1 VDLPATALRRP
12 PPQLDATRV
21 PRVSVRRI
29 LVLESQTPF
38 VTGGAEM
45 LVRSLVGALRA
56 HGYEAEIVSV
66 PFRDYPREELLAHAA
81 AWRLLDIGHALER
94 PVDLAIATKFP
105 TYFVRH
111 PAKVAWLV
119 HQHRAAYELCGTPF
133 SDFEHTE
140 RDVALRKRLI
150 DLDTRMLGECVAR
163 FSIAR
168 TVSARLERYNG
179 LTAEPLY
186 HPPRLAGELKPGPY
200 GDYIVTVTRLEKVKR
215 VDLAI
220 DAFRHVAAPTRL
232 VVIGDGSV
240 RQELAA
246 QIERLGLGGRVH
258 LAGRVSDADLVTLV
272 SGARAMLFAPFDE
285 DYGYVTLEAFLSRKP
300 VITTTDAGGPLEF
313 VINDVNGAI
322 TEPAPLALAAAIE
335 QLMADPR
342 RAAALGDAGF
352 ERAARVTWDGV
363 VERLVGA
370 ASGSREPAT
379 APASQTG

>member
-1 VDLPATALRRP
+1 VRL
-12 PPQLDATRV
+12 
-21 PRVSVRRI
+21 VSVQRV

-45 LVRSLVGALRA
+45 LVRSLTGALRS
-56 HGYEAEIVSV
+56 HGYETEIVSI
-66 PFRDYPREELLAHAA
+66 PFRDYPRDELLAHAA
-81 AWRLLDIGHALER
+81 AWRLLDVGRALER
-94 PVDLAIATKFP
+94 PVDLVIATKFP

-150 DLDTRMLGECVAR
+150 ELDTRMLGECVAR

-186 HPPRLAGELKPGPY
+186 HPPRLAEALKAGPY
-200 GDYIVTVTRLEKVKR
+200 GDYIVTVTRLERVKR

-220 DAFRHVAAPTRL
+220 DAFQHVAPPTRL
-232 VVIGDGSV
+232 LVVGDGSV
-240 RQELAA
+240 RPELEA
-246 QIERLGLGGRVH
+246 QIERLGLSRRVR
-258 LAGRVSDADLVTLV
+258 LAGHVSDDELIDLVA
-272 SGARAMLFAPFDE
+272 GARAMLFAPFDE
-285 DYGYVTLEAFLSRKP
+285 DYGYVTLEAFLSRKA

-313 VINDVNGAI
+313 VTDGVNGFV
-322 TEPAPLALAAAIE
+322 TEPTAPAVAAAIDR
-335 QLMADPR
+335 LAGDAR
-342 RAAALGDAGF
+342 LAAQLGDAGYD
-352 ERAARVTWDGV
+352 RARLVTWDGV

-370 ASGSREPAT
+370 ATGPQ
-379 APASQTG
+379 PASIANA

>member
-1 VDLPATALRRP
+1 M
-12 PPQLDATRV
+12 
-21 PRVSVRRI
+21 RRI

-45 LVRSLVGALRA
+45 LVRSLVEALRT
-56 HGYEAEIVSV
+56 HGYEAEIVSI

-81 AWRLLDIGHALER
+81 AWRLVDLGHALER
-94 PVDLAIATKFP
+94 PVDLVIATKFP
-105 TYFVRH
+105 TYFARH
-111 PAKVAWLV
+111 PAKVTWLV

-186 HPPRLAGELKPGPY
+186 HPPRLAGALKAGPY
-200 GDYIVTVTRLEKVKR
+200 GDYFVTVSRLEKVKR

-220 DAFRHVAAPTRL
+220 AAFRHVAPPTRL
-232 VVIGDGSV
+232 VIIGEGSV
-240 RQELAA
+240 RPDLEA
-246 QIERLGLGGRVH
+246 QIERLGLRDRVR
-258 LAGRVSDADLVTLV
+258 LAGRVSDADLVDV
-272 SGARAMLFAPFDE
+272 VAGARGMVFVPFEE
-285 DYGYVTLEAFLSRKP
+285 DYGYVTLEAFLSRKA

-313 VINDVNGAI
+313 VTGGVNGVVA
-322 TEPAPLALAAAIE
+322 EPTDVALGAAVERLAQSTRLAA
-335 QLMADPR
+335 QLGESGYD
-342 RAAALGDAGF
+342 RARL
-352 ERAARVTWDGV
+352 VTWHGV

-370 ASGSREPAT
+370 AHSQTQPMAPS
-379 APASQTG
+379 PASSFRRPEAEAR

>member
-1 VDLPATALRRP
+1 
-12 PPQLDATRV
+12 
-21 PRVSVRRI
+21 VSVRRI

-45 LVRSLVGALRA
+45 LVRSLIGALRV

-81 AWRLLDIGHALER
+81 AWRLLDVTHALER
-94 PVDLAIATKFP
+94 PVDLVIATKFP

-111 PAKVAWLV
+111 PVKVVWLV

-133 SDFEHTE
+133 SDFAHTE

-150 DLDTRMLGECVAR
+150 DLDTRMLGECTAR

-186 HPPRLAGELKPGPY
+186 HPPRLAGELRAGPY

-220 DAFRHVAAPTRL
+220 EAFRHVTPPARL

-240 RQELAA
+240 RAELAA
-246 QIERLGLGGRVH
+246 QIERLGLGDRVQ

-272 SGARAMLFAPFDE
+272 AGARAMLFAPFDE

-300 VITTTDAGGPLEF
+300 VITTIDAGGPLEF
-313 VINDVNGAI
+313 VMNGVNGAV
-322 TEPAPLALAAAIE
+322 TEPTALALADAIDRFMTTPRLAAS
-335 QLMADPR
+335 
-342 RAAALGDAGF
+342 LGDAGF
-352 ERAARVTWDGV
+352 ERASRVTWDGV

-370 ASGSREPAT
+370 VSRPHDAVT
-379 APASQTG
+379 APVE